1 VDGRSDRALALAVE
15 IGGWL
20 PTPGSGRI
28 ADRWRAL
35 AALAVGDLT
44 AARVVEA
51 HTDALAILA
60 EAESDAASD
69 RSLANLLAHTA
80 DRSNTWGVFAAEGP
94 GVRVD
99 SRPSGWLLAAD
110 GDPSRGAPWLVG

>member
-51 HTDALAILA
+51 HTHALAILA

-69 RSLANLLAHTA
+69 RSLRTCSRTPPIGAT
-80 DRSNTWGVFAAEGP
+80 P
-94 GVRVD
+94 GAC
-99 SRPSGWLLAAD
+99 SRPKAPASGSTPAQ
-110 GDPSRGAPWLVG
+110 